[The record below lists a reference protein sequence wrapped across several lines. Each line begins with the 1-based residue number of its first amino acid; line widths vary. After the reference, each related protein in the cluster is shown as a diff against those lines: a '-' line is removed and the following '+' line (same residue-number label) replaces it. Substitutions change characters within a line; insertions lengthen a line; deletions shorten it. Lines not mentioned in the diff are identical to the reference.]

1 MNYEFLFHKHLT
13 KLKILFTL
21 ILTSISFAYIGDI
34 LWSQLSRISIK
45 NDALTILDI
54 IILIFFSI
62 SSNIILT
69 ILWNIIVKQE
79 KEEIDS
85 TKNILIYLKTI
96 IMKYIPF
103 GIFQF
108 AGRHLYYLEL
118 QLDHKKLIKLSIFEI
133 ISISL
138 ISFLN
143 SFLIF
148 EIDNFF
154 IIPIAIILPIV
165 ILTLSTKIF
174 FFKILNFKKIIF
186 IYLLIQMFFIFTFF
200 SYFYI
205 FIKFDISIS
214 SSFQLFGIISISYL
228 LGLISFGL
236 PGGIGVREASIIALI
251 SWSNPNIINA
261 SMFMPLLFCRLT
273 FIISDIITWILSS
286 FFWSK
291 FK

>member
-1 MNYEFLFHKHLT
+1 MNFEFFFRKHLT
-13 KLKILFTL
+13 KLRILLTL
-21 ILTSISFAYIGDI
+21 ILTSISFVYIGDI
-34 LWSQLSRISIK
+34 LWSQISSISIK
-45 NDALTILDI
+45 SDTLTSFDV
-54 IILIFFSI
+54 IILFFFAI
-62 SSNIILT
+62 SSNLMLT
-69 ILWNIIVKQE
+69 IIWNIIVKQE
-79 KEEIDS
+79 KEETDS

-108 AGRHLYYLEL
+108 AGRHLYFLEL
-118 QLDHKKLIKLSIFEI
+118 HLGHKKIIKLSVYEI

-138 ISFLN
+138 ISFFN
-143 SFLIF
+143 SFLVF
-148 EIDNFF
+148 QIDNFF
-154 IIPIAIILPIV
+154 ITSIAILLPIV
-165 ILTLSTKIF
+165 ILSFSSKF
-174 FFKILNFKKIIF
+174 FFSKTLNLKKIIF
-186 IYLLIQMFFIFTFF
+186 IYLLIQFFLIFTFF
-200 SYFYI
+200 LYFYI

-251 SWSNPNIINA
+251 SWSNPNIISA
-261 SMFMPLLFCRLT
+261 SMFMPLLLCRLT

-286 FFWSK
+286 FLWSK